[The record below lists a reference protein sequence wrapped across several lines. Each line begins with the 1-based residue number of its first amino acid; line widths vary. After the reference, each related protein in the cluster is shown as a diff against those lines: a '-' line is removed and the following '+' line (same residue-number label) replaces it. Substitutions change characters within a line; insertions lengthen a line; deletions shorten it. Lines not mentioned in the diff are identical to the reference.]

1 MKERSHGGAPRPLP
15 RDWLPDPQPTEADP
29 SWREQIERIMAAAA
43 PELRTLRS
51 RRSAAQLTWW
61 SEMARWCAPAAALA
75 AAATTFFL
83 LSWRPGAPPESPP
96 GSILLELVATN
107 GDPVALWRARGI
119 EADPVLAWVAL
130 QRQEELDRQSA
141 PAAAREEN
149 SR

>member
-1 MKERSHGGAPRPLP
+1 MKERSHEGAPRPLP
-15 RDWLPDPQPTEADP
+15 RDWLPDAQPSEADP
-29 SWREQIERIMAAAA
+29 SWSHQIEQIMAAAA
-43 PELRTLRS
+43 PELQTLRS
-51 RRSAAQLTWW
+51 PRSAAQFTWW
-61 SEMARWCAPAAALA
+61 SEMARWSTPAAALA
-75 AAATTFFL
+75 AAATAFFL
-83 LSWRPGAPPESPP
+83 LTWRPAALPESPP

-141 PAAAREEN
+141 PATAREED